1 MAREQLELGG
11 SRDQRRM
18 LRVLGSVR
26 PGERARGLCLG
37 HVSNDVQDVFFFFL
51 WILFGFML
59 FGLDSRLRAKM
70 LSTKSSLMMIHDGSC
85 EFGWRSL
92 GGMLGMQQKILA
104 PVGQVWNC
112 RRSFLTCPH

>member
-70 LSTKSSLMMIHDGSC
+70 LSTKSSLMMARVNLDGDHLGECWACSK
-85 EFGWRSL
+85 RSL
-92 GGMLGMQQKILA
+92 HQLDKYGIVA
-104 PVGQVWNC
+104 VP
-112 RRSFLTCPH
+112 F